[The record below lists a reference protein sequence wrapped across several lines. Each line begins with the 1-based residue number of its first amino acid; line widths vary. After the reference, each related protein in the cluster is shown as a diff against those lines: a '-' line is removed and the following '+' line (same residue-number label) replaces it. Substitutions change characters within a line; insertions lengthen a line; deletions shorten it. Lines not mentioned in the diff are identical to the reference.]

1 MSIVIAGSATLRV
14 LDVVDNDYGDNG
26 MEVISKAL
34 QQNQSLTELY
44 IYNCMIG
51 VKGTRCSL

>member
-1 MSIVIAGSATLRV
+1 MTIVIAGSATLRV
-14 LDVVDNDYGDNG
+14 LDVGDNNYGDDG

-34 QQNQSLTELY
+34 QHNQSLTELY

-51 VKGTRCSL
+51 GKGTQCSL

>member
-1 MSIVIAGSATLRV
+1 MTIVIAGSATLRV
-14 LDVVDNDYGDNG
+14 LDVGDNDYGDNG

-34 QQNQSLTELY
+34 RHNQLLTELY

-51 VKGTRCSL
+51 VKGTQCCL